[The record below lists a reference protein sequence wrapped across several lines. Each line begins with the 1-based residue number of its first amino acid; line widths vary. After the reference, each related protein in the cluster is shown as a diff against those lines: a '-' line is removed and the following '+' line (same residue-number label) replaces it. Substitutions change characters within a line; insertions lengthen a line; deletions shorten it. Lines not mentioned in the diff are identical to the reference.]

1 MGIYRRRLLFHFFTL
16 IWLLFLIYPI
26 IAFIQSEKSPAV
38 LVAGLSAVAVFAG
51 VYIWLW
57 VRLYARR
64 APVGI
69 WIAWASLLA
78 IALALTLANGAIF
91 GALFIYVIAA
101 VAGHITRWR
110 VAIGAVV
117 ALTALMSTLGA
128 VEGAGIWT
136 WSIALEGL
144 LVGGVVLASSQLG
157 RTNYALNQARE
168 DMAGLMVA
176 EERLRFARDLHDLL
190 GHSLSVIVLKA
201 ELAGKLAVASPER
214 VGPELADI
222 ERVARQALADVREAV
237 SGYRDA
243 SLTTEIE
250 QARSALLAA
259 GIDLS
264 VQPLTDS
271 LPAMT
276 ENVLAW
282 ALREGVT
289 NVIRHAGATAAGIT
303 LARRD
308 GRAELELTD
317 DGRGAAD
324 FKPGNGLTGLRERVA
339 GRKGEVEFGPS
350 ANGGFR
356 LRVSV
361 PL

>member
-1 MGIYRRRLLFHFFTL
+1 MGLYRHRLLFHFFTL
-16 IWLLFLIYPI
+16 VWLLFLAYPV
-26 IAFIQSEKSPAV
+26 IAFVQSETSSSV
-38 LVAGLSAVAVFAG
+38 LLAGLGGVAAFVAV
-51 VYIWLW
+51 YTWLW
-57 VRLYARR
+57 VRLYGRR
-64 APVGI
+64 APAGV
-69 WIAWASLLA
+69 WLAWSSLFA
-78 IALALTLANGAIF
+78 IALVLTIADGQIF
-91 GALFIYVIAA
+91 GALFVYVIAA
-101 VAGHITRWR
+101 VAGHIANWR
-110 VAIGAVV
+110 VAIGAVI
-117 ALTALMSTLGA
+117 ALTALMSALGA
-128 VEGAGIWT
+128 VQGAGIWT

-157 RTNYALNQARE
+157 RTNEALYRARE

-214 VGPELADI
+214 VGPEVADI

-259 GIDLS
+259 GIAVS
-264 VQPLTDS
+264 VHPLADS
-271 LPAMT
+271 LPAPT

-289 NVIRHAGATAAGIT
+289 NVIRHAGASAAGIT

>member
-1 MGIYRRRLLFHFFTL
+1 MGIYRHRLLFHFFTL

-26 IAFIQSEKSPAV
+26 IAFIQSERSPAV
-38 LVAGLSAVAVFAG
+38 LVAGLSAVAAFAG

-64 APVGI
+64 APGGI

-101 VAGHITRWR
+101 VAGHIARWR
-110 VAIGAVV
+110 VAIGAVI
-117 ALTALMSTLGA
+117 ALTALMSALGA
-128 VEGAGIWT
+128 VEGAGVWT
-136 WSIALEGL
+136 WSILLEGL

-201 ELAGKLAVASPER
+201 ELAGKLVVTSPER
-214 VGPELADI
+214 VGPEVADI

-243 SLTTEIE
+243 SLSTEIE

-259 GIDLS
+259 GVEVS

-339 GRKGEVEFGPS
+339 GRKGVVEFGPS
-350 ANGGFR
+350 VNGGFR
-356 LRVSV
+356 LRVSI

>member
-1 MGIYRRRLLFHFFTL
+1 MGFYRQRLLFHFFTL
-16 IWLLFLIYPI
+16 IWLLFLVYPVV
-26 IAFIQSEKSPAV
+26 AFFQSGAGQAV
-38 LVAGLSAVAVFAG
+38 LIAGLSAVAVFAG
-51 VYIWLW
+51 VYVWLW
-57 VRLYARR
+57 VRLYGHE
-64 APVGI
+64 APGGI
-69 WIAWASLLA
+69 WLAWASLFA
-78 IALALTLANGAIF
+78 IALVLLLANGQIF

-101 VAGHITRWR
+101 VSGYISRWR
-110 VAIGAVV
+110 VAVGAVI
-117 ALTALMSTLGA
+117 ALTALMSALAA

-136 WSIALEGL
+136 WSIVFEGL

-157 RTNYALNQARE
+157 RTNRALYQARE
-168 DMAGLMVA
+168 DAAGLMIA

-214 VGPELADI
+214 VAAEVADI
-222 ERVARQALADVREAV
+222 ERVARQALAEVREAV
-237 SGYRDA
+237 SGYRDV
-243 SLTTEIE
+243 SLSTEIE

-259 GIDLS
+259 GIQVR
-264 VQPLTDS
+264 VQPLVDS
-271 LPAMT
+271 LPAPT

-303 LARRD
+303 LSRHD

-317 DGRGAAD
+317 DGRGAFD

-350 ANGGFR
+350 AAGGFR